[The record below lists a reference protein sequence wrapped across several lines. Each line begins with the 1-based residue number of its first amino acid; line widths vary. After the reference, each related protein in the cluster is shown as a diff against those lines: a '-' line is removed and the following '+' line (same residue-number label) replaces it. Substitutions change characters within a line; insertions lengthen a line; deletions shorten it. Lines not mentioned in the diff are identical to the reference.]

1 MIKKGELKNIIT
13 KIKKHKCKYKKT
25 VIIISI
31 ILFVYLLLISF
42 AKTIQSVATFPAVL
56 VNVQDVVWHIE
67 TDLNYEEINISDER
81 WNNINWLYL
90 SSWTWAKTVYYFH
103 WNWGPLSYFYNEIKY
118 INNLGY
124 NVMAYDYPGYWK
136 STWFPYK
143 ENVDNFSDIFYKKL
157 KIEKNIIDKD
167 LIIRWYSVW
176 TAVATDFASKNIF
189 EKLVLVSPFS
199 SRYEMAKKTF
209 WFNFAKVL
217 FLDES
222 YNTKALV
229 KSFNK
234 PVLIIHWNIDRIVSF
249 NQWKDVFENYW
260 MWSEVINNVNK
271 YFIELDDF
279 WHNYIINTY
288 GNALKWIV
296 NNFLNGNIFNLDE
309 NYIYINEEWK
319 KQLEKINKNKDFIN
333 NLDLQS
339 DNSITKF
346 VNSKVSFNDKKYI
359 PKNLEKLWSEFVFDN
374 KWWRQILRKEANK
387 ALQKMANRFMYNF
400 NKKLVVVSAYR
411 SYAYQK
417 WIKDRGCPD
426 NLCSKPGYSEHQS
439 WLAIDIFEA
448 SSELN
453 WKKSPVLL
461 NYSNWLNENAQEFGF
476 TNTYQKWLKIDGYE
490 IEPWHWRYVWAEL
503 ASYLKENN
511 ITLAEFYFNKNK

>member
-1 MIKKGELKNIIT
+1 MKLLN
-13 KIKKHKCKYKKT
+13 KIKNHKCKHKK
-25 VIIISI
+25 IIRIVLI
-31 ILFVYLLLISF
+31 ILFIYLLLVGF
-42 AKTIQSVATFPAVL
+42 AKTIQTIATFPAIF
-56 VNVQDVVWHIE
+56 VNVQDVVWHVKVNI
-67 TDLNYEEINISDER
+67 DFEEINIDDGN
-81 WNNINWLYL
+81 WKNINWLYMFA
-90 SSWTWAKTVYYFH
+90 WTWVKTVYYFH
-103 WNWGPLSYFYNEIKY
+103 GNGWPLSYFYNEIKY
-118 INNLGY
+118 INWLWY

-136 STWFPYK
+136 SEWFPYK
-143 ENVDNFSDIFYKKL
+143 KNVDNFSEAFYKKI
-157 KIEKNIIDKD
+157 KEEKNIKDDK
-167 LIIRWYSVW
+167 LIIWWYSVW
-176 TAVATDFASKNIF
+176 TAVATDFATKHIF
-189 EKLVLVSPFS
+189 DKLILVSPFA
-199 SRYEMAKKTF
+199 SRYEMAEKTF
-209 WFNFAKVL
+209 WFNLAKYL
-217 FLDES
+217 FLNNS
-222 YNTKALV
+222 YNTKELV
-229 KSFNK
+229 KKINR
-234 PVLIIHWNIDRIVSF
+234 PVLIIHWNNDKIVPF
-249 NQWKDVFENYW
+249 NQWKEVFNA
-260 MWSEVINNVNK
+260 SISKDK

-296 NNFLNGNIFNLDE
+296 NNFLNGNIFNIDE

-333 NLDLQS
+333 NLDLES

-359 PKNLEKLWSEFVFDN
+359 PKNLEKIWSEFVFDN
-374 KWWRQILRKEANK
+374 KWWRQIIRKEANM

-426 NLCSKPGYSEHQS
+426 NLCSKAGYSEHQS